1 MSNLLKGNFEPK
13 KNIQKKITKESL
25 EDKFEREALANLGGS
40 IGYVSRKS
48 FVWNGDNGGNKK
60 LSVEGRA
67 AQYDKQER
75 KK

>member
-1 MSNLLKGNFEPK
+1 MSNLLKGNFKPK
-13 KNIQKKITKESL
+13 KNIQKEITKESL

-48 FVWNGDNGGNKK
+48 FIWNGDNGDNKE
-60 LSVEGRA
+60 LSLEGRA
-67 AQYDKQER
+67 AQYDEQET